1 MLSLNKAGE
10 PMQQGRD
17 APMKSTLITL
27 AMTGISLAMVLPAAA
42 KPAPDPTPHL
52 G

>member
-1 MLSLNKAGE
+1 MVWFIKAGE

-27 AMTGISLAMVLPAAA
+27 AMTGISLAMVLPAAEEA
-42 KPAPDPTPHL
+42 TVDT
-52 G
+52 